1 MRAKAKRVTINDIAE
16 KAGVS
21 KTTVSFAFNAPERIS
36 KQMYEKIMEIAKDCG
51 YIPNPVARTMTTNR
65 IGTVGILLP
74 QSVEIVLKNPYI
86 TEFMQGV
93 GSYVSG
99 RGFSIT
105 IVSPIDGSLTNA
117 VRIAVV
123 DGFITV
129 GLEEYMEAFQILHD
143 RHVPFVTVDVPTSD
157 DVPSVVSDDRDGCR
171 KIMEKTLELGHRN
184 IAIIGVKPPVQYRER
199 EHSLIRDTRMAGY
212 ADALAEYGMS
222 IQDVDLYD
230 SHTSHEDGM
239 RTASSIFLG
248 KKRPT
253 AVLCMS
259 DIIALGVIDYCRHN
273 DISVPED
280 VSVCGFDDIQSGV
293 YSSPKL
299 TTVSQNISEKGRCA
313 SELLLSVIEKKEV
326 KLHRNIPTHLV
337 MRESLGS
344 AAG

>member
-1 MRAKAKRVTINDIAE
+1 MRAKNRRVTINDIAE
-16 KAGVS
+16 LAGVS

-36 KQMYEKIMEIAKDCG
+36 KQMYTKIMDIAKESG

-86 TEFMQGV
+86 SEFMQGV
-93 GSYVSG
+93 GSFVSG

-105 IVSPIDGSLTNA
+105 IVSPIDGSLNNA

-157 DVPSVVSDDRDGCR
+157 DVPSVVSADKDGCR
-171 KIMEKTLELGHRN
+171 NIMKKILEFGHRK
-184 IAIIGVKPPVQYRER
+184 IAIVSVKPPVQYRER
-199 EHSLIRDTRMAGY
+199 EHSLIRETRMDGY
-212 ADALAEYGMS
+212 VEGLAEYGLT
-222 IQDVDLYD
+222 IDDVSVYE

-248 KKRPT
+248 KNPPT

-259 DIIALGVIDYCRHN
+259 DVIALGVIDYCRHN
-273 DISVPED
+273 AISVPGD

-313 SELLLSVIEKKEV
+313 SELLISVIEKKEV
-326 KLHRNIPTHLV
+326 KLHRELPTHVV
-337 MRESLGS
+337 MRESLGPVK
-344 AAG
+344 